1 MDEKQHFRN
10 CCKELGI
17 DCDTYIKLGA
27 GNPKNPTRFIFQSD
41 HTKRKDTQLFAVKY
55 FEQEDVY
62 IAWNLKERGGSGKNS
77 FSLSKNKIKE
87 LKAEQVLAI
96 SKGLGYP
103 NWDRET
109 IFAFKPNA
117 VLRFLKV
124 YIVSRI

>member
-87 LKAEQVLAI
+87 LKAEQVLAKVWVI
-96 SKGLGYP
+96 LTGIEKPYLLSNPMLY
-103 NWDRET
+103 
-109 IFAFKPNA
+109 FAF
-117 VLRFLKV
+117 
-124 YIVSRI
+124 